1 MPVYTVHEPPVRTP
15 GALADPARFVF
26 VRDGFYW
33 WAFLLTPLWMLW
45 RRLWLVLV
53 LYLVVSIGIETAMR
67 IYGATGGMISA
78 AAALIA
84 LLVGLEASSLV
95 RFTLKRRRWKNV
107 GVVYGSDLEDAEH
120 RFFAAWV
127 RTGPQADVSAAPP
140 ASPSAAT
147 PPGPSAAPT
156 TPTTPM
162 ASYLALPR
170 TQPPHTPYATGVI
183 GLFPEPGAQ
192 R

>member
-1 MPVYTVHEPPVRTP
+1 MPVYTVHKPPVRTP
-15 GALADPARFVF
+15 GALADPARFAF

-67 IYGATGGMISA
+67 IYGASGGMISLVA
-78 AAALIA
+78 GLMS
-84 LLVGLEASSLV
+84 LLAGLEAGSLQ
-95 RFTLKRRRWKNV
+95 RFTLRRRRWKNV
-107 GVVYGSDLEDAEH
+107 GVVSGSDLEDAEH

-127 RTGPQADVSAAPP
+127 RNTPQASRPPSAPP
-140 ASPSAAT
+140 
-147 PPGPSAAPT
+147 PT
-156 TPTTPM
+156 TPPTTPM
-162 ASYLALPR
+162 ASYLALQR
-170 TQPPHTPYATGVI
+170 SPPQSTPYSSGVI

>member
-1 MPVYTVHEPPVRTP
+1 MPVYTVHEPPVRTA

-45 RRLWLVLV
+45 RRLWLVFV
-53 LYLVVSIGIETAMR
+53 LYLVISIGIETVMR
-67 IYGATGGMISA
+67 LYGASGGLVSFVTFLIS
-78 AAALIA
+78 
-84 LLVGLEASSLV
+84 LLVGLEAGSLR
-95 RFTLKRRRWKNV
+95 RFTLQRRRWKNI
-107 GVVYGSDLEDAEH
+107 GVVSGSDLEDAEQ

-127 RTGPQADVSAAPP
+127 SGRQPPANPPSGAAPP
-140 ASPSAAT
+140 T
-147 PPGPSAAPT
+147 TAPT
-156 TPTTPM
+156 TTPM
-162 ASYLALPR
+162 TPYLALPK
-170 TQPPHTPYATGVI
+170 TPPQQTPYSSGVV

>member
-15 GALADPARFVF
+15 GALADPARFAF

-45 RRLWLVLV
+45 RRLWLVFV

-67 IYGATGGMISA
+67 IYGASGGMISLVA
-78 AAALIA
+78 VLISF
-84 LLVGLEASSLV
+84 LVGLEAGTLQ

-107 GVVYGSDLEDAEH
+107 GVVSGGDLEDAEH

-127 RTGPQADVSAAPP
+127 RDVPSQTGTP
-140 ASPSAAT
+140 PSAAR
-147 PPGPSAAPT
+147 
-156 TPTTPM
+156 PTTPM
-162 ASYLALPR
+162 APYLTMPA
-170 TQPPHTPYATGVI
+170 TQPERTPYSSGVI

>member
-15 GALADPARFVF
+15 GALPDPARFIF

-45 RRLWLVLV
+45 RRLWVVLV
-53 LYLVVSIGIETAMR
+53 VYLVISIAVETAMR
-67 IYGATGGMISA
+67 VYGVSG
-78 AAALIA
+78 ALISLVA
-84 LLVGLEASSLV
+84 ILISLLAGLEASSLQ
-95 RFTLKRRRWKNV
+95 RFTLKRRGWKNV
-107 GVVYGSDLEDAEH
+107 GVVSGSDLEDAEH

-127 RTGPQADVSAAPP
+127 RNVPSQPAFPP
-140 ASPSAAT
+140 AGPSSLT
-147 PPGPSAAPT
+147 PPPTLPT
-156 TPTTPM
+156 TSM
-162 ASYLALPR
+162 AAYLALAK
-170 TQPPHTPYATGVI
+170 TPPQQTPYASGVI